1 MVQKLRLGLDTTARQ
16 RNTNE
21 DFNLYWLKEFN
32 GSKSILSLSLLFFII
47 HKHKLWHL
55 TNHRLLLF
63 ILLSLLISKPEHLI
77 AKTYYGGFLGW
88 KVTNIFKAIKVGN
101 SKSADQWKVAVTFL
115 SLHFWCSLLYVSE
128 DLNFFILGKLVKF
141 IT

>member
-1 MVQKLRLGLDTTARQ
+1 MTSDQSQV
-16 RNTNE
+16 
-21 DFNLYWLKEFN
+21 
-32 GSKSILSLSLLFFII
+32 II
-47 HKHKLWHL
+47 VY
-55 TNHRLLLF
+55 T
-63 ILLSLLISKPEHLI
+63 LSLLISKPEHLI

-88 KVTNIFKAIKVGN
+88 KVTNFIFKAIKVGN

-128 DLNFFILGKLVKF
+128 DLNFFILGKLVEL